1 MAEKICL
8 DTDIIIAVLKEDRL
22 IIEFLDKITN
32 EDIFITSI
40 TVFELFLRHTNLDVI
55 ENFIE
60 NVQILSLDDNSA
72 KKASELYKLLSKKGE
87 ILDLRD
93 LFIASICLNNNLKL
107 LTLNRK
113 HFERVPRL
121 ELETFN

>member
-1 MAEKICL
+1 
-8 DTDIIIAVLKEDRL
+8 
-22 IIEFLDKITN
+22 
-32 EDIFITSI
+32 
-40 TVFELFLRHTNLDVI
+40 
-55 ENFIE
+55 
-60 NVQILSLDDNSA
+60 VQILSLDDNSA

-113 HFERVPRL
+113 HFERVPGL